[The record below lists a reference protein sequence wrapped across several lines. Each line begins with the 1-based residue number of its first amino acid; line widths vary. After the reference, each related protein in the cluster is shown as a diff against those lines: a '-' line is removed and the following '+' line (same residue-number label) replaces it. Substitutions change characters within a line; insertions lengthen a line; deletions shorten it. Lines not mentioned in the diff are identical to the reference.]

1 MFLLSSARDNA
12 VFGRYRGSKA
22 VPLSRTYPR
31 RLVGKIPMPTFDP
44 GKSFCC
50 ACGEPVDS
58 GSETD
63 VCRMERIP
71 PLTGWITPIAGTF
84 VHIVHKRL
92 WEMFPKNRTNGFVV
106 GKAFDAN
113 GVPMDDWVSL
123 SGRNAIVRNA
133 TPAYYGICAGCGSFF
148 YDGIGAPYVCFPDD
162 GKHMFK
168 TATGFLFSS
177 SFADCFD
184 FGELNR
190 HHVRVETVKCIAEP
204 KDGLPPVVPYR
215 HARPAVELADWLS
228 SLVCNADM
236 RQPEDAYFD
245 DLAGLCDKIRAVR
258 LDPVRLLETCIAG
271 TEGVVKNRL
280 SAFLSLPPD
289 RQSLRAHW
297 WIPGHVYPE
306 DMDNSEYAEPL

>member
-50 ACGEPVDS
+50 ACGEPVDR

-92 WEMFPKNRTNGFVV
+92 WDMFPKNRTNGFVV

-133 TPAYYGICAGCGSFF
+133 TPAYYGICAGCGSFSMTESGRRMSVF
-148 YDGIGAPYVCFPDD
+148 RTTASTCSRRRPDFCFLPR
-162 GKHMFK
+162 
-168 TATGFLFSS
+168 S
-177 SFADCFD
+177 
-184 FGELNR
+184 R
-190 HHVRVETVKCIAEP
+190 TVSI
-204 KDGLPPVVPYR
+204 
-215 HARPAVELADWLS
+215 
-228 SLVCNADM
+228 
-236 RQPEDAYFD
+236 
-245 DLAGLCDKIRAVR
+245 
-258 LDPVRLLETCIAG
+258 
-271 TEGVVKNRL
+271 
-280 SAFLSLPPD
+280 SAS
-289 RQSLRAHW
+289 
-297 WIPGHVYPE
+297 
-306 DMDNSEYAEPL
+306 